1 MGLVIRCVS
10 FGNCCDSYD
19 EFCGDGDDGGGGGGG
34 LGAGAIV
41 RSNERERGEGE
52 YIYIYICACMCALI
66 MLAKKLR
73 TKPKINYSQFRDPA
87 RFSCNKSRR
96 PSPWIG

>member
-1 MGLVIRCVS
+1 MWVGLVIRCVS

-52 YIYIYICACMCALI
+52 YIYIYMCVHVCFDHACEKAEN
-66 MLAKKLR
+66 K
-73 TKPKINYSQFRDPA
+73 TKNQLLPIP
-87 RFSCNKSRR
+87 R
-96 PSPWIG
+96 PGPVQLQQE